1 MGGWLTRPRP
11 AWIALAAAAL
21 IGATYSLALFGVD
34 FLLGTAPFWLRPRG
48 YMGGRLDMPSVL
60 AAYDWFAADAWR
72 WKLLRLPLAGWPE
85 GSNAFGLD
93 VAPLAAIAG
102 KLASGV
108 AGRVV
113 NPYPA
118 WHLLTFV
125 LASVSLTTLV
135 RALGQ
140 RSLAGAILA
149 GGLGAM
155 SPMLH
160 FRFGHMAHLAHWL
173 PVFALALY
181 FARDARGRFAGLI
194 GIGLLAGAVNLY
206 LYVMVAAI
214 ACAAILQDLADRR
227 IGWRAAVPLAIAVP
241 VSGFL
246 PVWAFGLLDL
256 PGLTSGV
263 IDFGFFSMN
272 LLSPVWPQVSGALQ
286 WTGIPSLTGGPLDG
300 TDGQYEGY
308 AYLGLGGLVVVGAA
322 LLLCRGHPVS
332 APRWRCV
339 LRRHW
344 ALSLSLAVLA
354 VWALGNEVYAGRFLL
369 LRYPLPQFLLD
380 TVLAWFRSS
389 GRFFWPLA
397 WLALALGIAG
407 TVAGLL
413 ARGAPRALAAVT
425 VAALALQWADLAI
438 WRERIAALV
447 AAPQA
452 SVLGGSAEYDRIGRE
467 IGARGAVAM
476 IPSFFCSSSADNY
489 EGIHNIAASEVQAL
503 AARGNARMR
512 WIMLARGTPDCE
524 AQRTADLRRLA
535 GEGVLIL
542 LADPQGIDRTAEARA
557 NLACRDFPL
566 GVVCPGPQ

>member
-1 MGGWLTRPRP
+1 MGGWLTRACP
-11 AWIALAAAAL
+11 AWIALAVAAL
-21 IGATYSLALFGVD
+21 IGAIYALVLFGPA

-48 YMGGRLDMPSVL
+48 YMGGQLDMPSVL

-93 VAPLAAIAG
+93 VAPLVAIAG

-108 AGRVV
+108 VGRVV

-125 LASVSLTTLV
+125 LASVALTALV

-173 PVFALALY
+173 PILSLALY
-181 FARDARGRFAGLI
+181 FARDARGRFAGLLSLC
-194 GIGLLAGAVNLY
+194 LLAGAVNLY
-206 LYVMVAAI
+206 LYVMVAAV
-214 ACAAILQDLADRR
+214 AAAAVLQDFADRR
-227 IGWRAAVPLAIAVP
+227 IALPRAALLVLAIP
-241 VSGFL
+241 GSGFL

-272 LLSPVWPQVSGALQ
+272 LLSPAWPQVSGALQ
-286 WTGIPSLTGGPLDG
+286 WTGIPALTGGPLDG

-308 AYLGLGGLVVVGAA
+308 AYLGLGALLVVPVALWRGWGSPAA
-322 LLLCRGHPVS
+322 
-332 APRWRCV
+332 A

-344 ALSLSLAVLA
+344 ALAVALAVLTI
-354 VWALGNEVYAGRFLL
+354 WALGNEVYAAKTLVFG
-369 LRYPLPQFLLD
+369 YPMPQFLLD

-389 GRFFWPLA
+389 GRFFWPVA
-397 WLALALGIAG
+397 WLILAYGIAG
-407 TVAGLL
+407 ALRRAT
-413 ARGAPRALAAVT
+413 PRAAAVL
-425 VAALALQWADLAI
+425 VLAALALQWVDLSL
-438 WRERIAALV
+438 WRTRIATLI
-447 AAPQA
+447 AAPEA
-452 SVLGGSAEYDRIGRE
+452 SVFGAEAEAVAIERDIAR
-467 IGARGAVAM
+467 RGAVAV

-489 EGIHNIAASEVQAL
+489 EGIHNIAASEVQSM

-524 AQRTADLRRLA
+524 AQKTADLGALA
-535 GEGVLIL
+535 GEGVLVL
-542 LADPQGIDRTAEARA
+542 LRDPTGIDRTAEARG
-557 NLACRDFPL
+557 LPGCREFPL